1 MVLESNLFGVLNYKP
16 RKPKL
21 YSGYIMNK
29 DDKVA
34 RIDNNQVTE
43 ILISKLCPFYL
54 LRTKDFEGWVI
65 SRTIDSHR
73 PNSRI
78 LRKML
83 RLKNPESLEVAM
95 RSRCRTIT
103 DSFWFKE
110 GNDDLTFEDLVFKDD
125 LLKDVALHGRFDSL
139 EINQDV
145 FTPELTNIGS
155 YEKSWVLD
163 SQSNWWLRKI
173 ANDKELFSEIF
184 TSMLSN
190 HLGYDAVPYYR
201 VGDSNVIECE
211 NFVKDGYWFEPMFSI
226 LGDEEDYEYNYSV
239 LSNITGVGDLL
250 VMDYLKIL
258 FVDALVQNPDRHT
271 NNYGVLVRDG
281 NIIKM
286 APNFDNNL
294 ALIAKGFP
302 RTMPTIKNPLIRD
315 FVDLVNS
322 KNLYFKVPE
331 LSEEDLRM
339 LGYACVMSN
348 RINSISRTNVDSI
361 ARFVYNNYKIIKE
374 NLEGYK

>member
-1 MVLESNLFGVLNYKP
+1 MQESNLFGVLNYKP
-16 RKPKL
+16 RKSKL
-21 YSGYIMNK
+21 YSGYVMNK

-54 LRTKDFEGWVI
+54 LRTRDFEGWVM

-73 PNSRI
+73 TNSRI

-190 HLGYDAVPYYR
+190 HLGYDAVPYFR

-239 LSNITGVGDLL
+239 LSNKRLEGLL
-250 VMDYLKIL
+250 KECNKLVAVYVNKGRLRGTKNKLIL
-258 FVDALVQNPDRHT
+258 S
-271 NNYGVLVRDG
+271 
-281 NIIKM
+281 I
-286 APNFDNNL
+286 
-294 ALIAKGFP
+294 
-302 RTMPTIKNPLIRD
+302 
-315 FVDLVNS
+315 
-322 KNLYFKVPE
+322 
-331 LSEEDLRM
+331 
-339 LGYACVMSN
+339 
-348 RINSISRTNVDSI
+348 INSLDF
-361 ARFVYNNYKIIKE
+361 RFRHDRFIYYSVSVIILSKID
-374 NLEGYK
+374 NS